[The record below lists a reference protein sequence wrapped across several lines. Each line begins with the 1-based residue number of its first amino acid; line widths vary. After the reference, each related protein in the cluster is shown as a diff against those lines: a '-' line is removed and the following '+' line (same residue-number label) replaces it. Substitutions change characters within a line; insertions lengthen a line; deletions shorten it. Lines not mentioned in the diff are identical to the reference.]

1 VVPPRERH
9 PALRLVALRLRSP
22 SRGCPFG
29 LFFHQARKQ
38 GSRSAAMR
46 LSVVA
51 TRTSRSGAKNLLDVV
66 TGRTLYFI
74 DLFGGQCHKV
84 GKTGCG
90 SIRYEFSQI
99 VPKVSKL

>member
-1 VVPPRERH
+1 
-9 PALRLVALRLRSP
+9 
-22 SRGCPFG
+22 
-29 LFFHQARKQ
+29 
-38 GSRSAAMR
+38 MR
-46 LSVVA
+46 LSVGCDKDVQIRRLRIVRIEA
-51 TRTSRSGAKNLLDVV
+51 AHNRQGRILKNLLDVV

-90 SIRYEFSQI
+90 SIRYELFQI